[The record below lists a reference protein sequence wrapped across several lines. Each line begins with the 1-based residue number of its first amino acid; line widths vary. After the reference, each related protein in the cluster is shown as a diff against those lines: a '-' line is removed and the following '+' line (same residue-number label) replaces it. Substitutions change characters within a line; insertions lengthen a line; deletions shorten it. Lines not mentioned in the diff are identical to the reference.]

1 MRGPKNI
8 MACKFD
14 SGSDYTIRDF
24 FSGNNKIIIPDLQRD
39 YCWGIS
45 EYDKENLVRVFF
57 NSIYGLYK
65 KRKEKELYNLGLIY
79 AYEFPETYFQFCDG
93 QQRITTIFLL
103 LGLLNKYTNGKYTNL
118 LVSEKELAG
127 SKNPY
132 LQYSIRET
140 SLAFLYD
147 LVNKFFIENKE
158 LKVKDIKNQFWYFRE
173 YDYDPTVIS
182 ILNALTVLESCL
194 EDKKEDTNFLKLGN
208 FISEQLAFLYYDT
221 KDRRNGEETFVVINT
236 TGEALSSTENLKPLL
251 ISYQPEKE
259 QSACSEEWEKWDY
272 YFWQHR
278 NPKNSDTSD
287 NGLKEFFRWVV
298 LLSIEPDSAEFKVIE
313 DSGHYDFDVSKYSFN
328 DLKDYFTIIDFL
340 FKKDWYDEKLLSPD
354 EDGNTLIDWFKLL
367 PVMLFIK
374 RFGFDDERAILRI
387 FKFVTHLAAIDN
399 VSKAV
404 LTLLPNILK
413 TIKLLPNKDICSIL
427 NIPDVS
433 EQILTAEEKTKL
445 NLFKNAKNRTELEN
459 NFWRVEEKPLWK
471 SEINLLLKWST
482 DNNVFDLS
490 KFKSFDLAFDNLFN
504 IDHDYFRRLAL
515 KEIDG
520 DIFPFTKGRNYS
532 FCYGY
537 DDWHNLI
544 VENEKDIKRIIKH
557 FINKNTDESKLK
569 AKELLEKEIDS
580 INSGISKKYK
590 YSLENFIVFPELLEL
605 CEHKNLRWDDED
617 LGTWLIIP
625 KEKATSYMILE
636 NAIILSK
643 LKAYNLPDGWY
654 TWFHNVPDESCSV
667 IEKNGV
673 AVIDVHYDGNGKY
686 HLELFTRDGTPKESK
701 IKIEQ
706 VSKKLSGTLTGSRYF
721 FNDLT
726 DTKNSKVVR
735 KIREIIKEIDSVQ

>member
-1 MRGPKNI
+1 MRGLKNI

-24 FSGNNKIIIPDLQRD
+24 FSGNNRIIIPDLQRD

-45 EYDKENLVRVFF
+45 EYDKENLVRLFF

-65 KRKEKELYNLGLIY
+65 KRKEKEVYNLGLIY

-208 FISEQLAFLYYDT
+208 FISEQLTFLYYDT

-259 QSACSEEWEKWDY
+259 QSACSEEWEKWDH

-278 NPKNSDTSD
+278 NPKNNDTSD

-313 DSGHYDFDVSKYSFN
+313 DSGHYDFDVSKYPFN
-328 DLKDYFTIIDFL
+328 DLKNYFSIIDFL

-374 RFGFDDERAILRI
+374 RFGFDDDRAILRI

-433 EQILTAEEKTKL
+433 EQILTAEEKIKL
-445 NLFKNAKNRTELEN
+445 NLYKNAKNRTELEN

-520 DIFPFTKGRNYS
+520 DIFPFPKGRNYS

-654 TWFHNVPDESCSV
+654 TRFHNVPDESCSV

-673 AVIDVHYDGNGKY
+673 AVIYVHYDGNGKY

-701 IKIEQ
+701 NKIQ
-706 VSKKLSGTLTGSRYF
+706 QISKKFSIPLIGSRYY

-726 DTKNSKVVR
+726 DSKNSKVVK
-735 KIREIIKEIDSVQ
+735 KILEIIKEIEP